1 MIYVY
6 IMSVEALERETLFA
20 GAFQKVDAERQ
31 EKVNKAIRQADR
43 CRCLGAGLLL
53 QYAAACYE
61 GSREGQMVAFRKV
74 EFLTVYEAVR
84 QPYQFQYRYGQEG
97 KPYLEGEKKPFYS
110 LSHSG
115 SYVLCAIG
123 DKEMGADIQVYR
135 DEKNYRL
142 AKRYFTGEEAGRM
155 EEAAREEQKELF
167 YRFWTAKEAYVKLT
181 GKGLKQ
187 GLNSFRAD
195 LEKGRI
201 LEPCDSGNSG
211 SKAVGNSFGKTADR
225 GVWDGRAGYGSLLAE
240 YRELPGYAVSVCFY
254 GEFT

>member
-1 MIYVY
+1 MHVY

-20 GAFQKVDAERQ
+20 GAFQKVDAVRQ
-31 EKVNKAIRQADR
+31 EKVKKAVRQADR
-43 CRCLGAGLLL
+43 IRCLGAGLLL
-53 QYAAACYE
+53 QYAVSCYE
-61 GSREGQMVAFRKV
+61 DSREEQIAFRKV
-74 EFLTVYEAVR
+74 EFPTVYEAVR
-84 QPYQFQYRYGQEG
+84 RPQQFQYCYGQDG

-115 SYVLCAIG
+115 NYVLCAIG
-123 DKEMGADIQVYR
+123 DREVGADIQVYR
-135 DEKNYRL
+135 DDKNYRL
-142 AKRYFTGEEAGRM
+142 AKRYFTGAEAGRM
-155 EEAAREEQKELF
+155 EEAAKEEQKELF

-201 LEPCDSGNSG
+201 LESDDSGNSG
-211 SKAVGNSFGKTADR
+211 SKAAGNSFRETANA
-225 GVWDGRAGYGSLLAE
+225 GVSDERAGYGSLLAE

>member
-1 MIYVY
+1 MHVY

-20 GAFQKVDAERQ
+20 GAFQKVDAVRQ
-31 EKVNKAIRQADR
+31 EKVKKAVRQADR
-43 CRCLGAGLLL
+43 RRCLGAGLLF
-53 QYAAACYE
+53 QYAVSCYE
-61 GSREGQMVAFRKV
+61 EGREEQVVFRKA
-74 EFLTVYEAVR
+74 EFSTVYEAVR
-84 QPYQFQYRYGQEG
+84 QPRQFQYRYGQDG

-115 SYVLCAIG
+115 NYVLCAIG
-123 DKEMGADIQVYR
+123 DREVGADIQVYR
-135 DEKNYRL
+135 EEKNYRL

-155 EEAAREEQKELF
+155 EQAAKEEQKELF

-201 LEPCDSGNSG
+201 LEPCASGNSG
-211 SKAVGNSFGKTADR
+211 RKAAGNSFSKTANAD
-225 GVWDGRAGYGSLLAE
+225 VWEERAGYGSLLAE